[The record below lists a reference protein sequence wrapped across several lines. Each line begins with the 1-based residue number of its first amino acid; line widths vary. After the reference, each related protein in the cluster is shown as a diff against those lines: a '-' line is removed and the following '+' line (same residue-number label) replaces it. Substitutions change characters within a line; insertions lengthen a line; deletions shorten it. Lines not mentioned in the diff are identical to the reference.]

1 MNSRKIQLHV
11 NANAAARDEPY
22 AREHDGVLATADFE
36 AAYVRISRWP
46 GYRPT
51 PIISLPARARALG
64 ITSLDYKDEA
74 NRFGLGSFKGLG
86 GAYAVALVLLRE
98 LKRQGDIADPTIDAL
113 LAGGYRDAVA
123 NITITSAT
131 DGNHG
136 RAVAW
141 GASMFGC
148 RAVIFIHETVS
159 EGRRA
164 AIAAYGAEVVRVPGG
179 YDDSVRHAFATA
191 RANGWH
197 VVQDTA
203 TADYRQAPAD
213 ITCGYGVLAR
223 EIVDHI
229 SVPPTHVFVAAGV
242 GGVASAVCATFWQA
256 WGPLRPRFI
265 VFEPSTADCVLRSL
279 AAGRPEVVP
288 GDANSFMAG
297 LSCGEISLIA
307 WDILRDGADAVI
319 AIDDDFA
326 RDGMRAL
333 AEPLEDDPAIV
344 GGECSGGALGTLLA
358 LAERPEMMEALG
370 IGRLSRVLLIG
381 TEGATDPDIYREIVG
396 RDAAEVEAQSRSK
409 LP

>member
-1 MNSRKIQLHV
+1 MPSRTVRFYV
-11 NANAAARDEPY
+11 NAHAASRDEPY
-22 AREHDGVLATADFE
+22 ARNHESVLPAADFE
-36 AAYVRISRWP
+36 AAHALIQRWP

-51 PIISLPARARALG
+51 PLLALPARARALG
-64 ITSLDYKDEA
+64 IASLHYKDESH
-74 NRFGLGSFKGLG
+74 RFGLGSFKGLG

-98 LKRQGDIADPTIDAL
+98 LKRQGAVAEPTIDAL
-113 LAGGYRDAVA
+113 LAGSYRDAVA
-123 NITITSAT
+123 DITITSAT

-148 RAVIFIHETVS
+148 RAVIFIHANVS

-179 YDDSVRHAFATA
+179 YDDSVRHTFATA

-203 TADYRQAPAD
+203 TTDYRQAPAD

-223 EIVDHI
+223 EIVDE
-229 SVPPTHVFVAAGV
+229 VDAPPTHVFVPAGV
-242 GGVASAVCATFWQA
+242 GGLASAVCAAFWQA
-256 WGPLRPRFI
+256 WGERRPRFI
-265 VFEPSTADCVLRSL
+265 VFEPDTADCVLRSL

-288 GDANSFMAG
+288 GDADSFMAG

-307 WDILRDGADAVI
+307 WDILRDGADAAI

-333 AEPLEDDPAIV
+333 ATPLGDDPVIV
-344 GGECSGGALGTLLA
+344 GGECSGGALGSLLA
-358 LAERPEMMEALG
+358 IAERTELMRALG
-370 IGRLSRVLLIG
+370 IDRESRVLLIG
-381 TEGATDPDIYREIVG
+381 TEGATDPDIYREVVG
-396 RDAAEVEAQSRSK
+396 CSAADVAAQSRSR

>member
-1 MNSRKIQLHV
+1 
-11 NANAAARDEPY
+11 
-22 AREHDGVLATADFE
+22 
-36 AAYVRISRWP
+36 
-46 GYRPT
+46 
-51 PIISLPARARALG
+51 
-64 ITSLDYKDEA
+64 
-74 NRFGLGSFKGLG
+74 
-86 GAYAVALVLLRE
+86 
-98 LKRQGDIADPTIDAL
+98 
-113 LAGGYRDAVA
+113 
-123 NITITSAT
+123 
-131 DGNHG
+131 
-136 RAVAW
+136 
-141 GASMFGC
+141 MFGC